1 MSRQTS
7 DGAQDIEAQR
17 AALQAELNKAKA
29 SLGPGA
35 AARKK
40 RGKELKVAVVNSRR
54 LRSSDRSE
62 TVISFRGSEALKQ
75 RLALRRAASR
85 AGGEKFN
92 EWMERI
98 IDAALDAE
106 DRGKL

>member
-1 MSRQTS
+1 MSRQAP
-7 DGAQDIEAQR
+7 DIAQDADAER

-29 SLGPGA
+29 SLGPSA

-40 RGKELKVAVVNSRR
+40 RGKDLKEAVINSRR

-62 TVISFRGSEALKQ
+62 TVISFRGSESLKQ
-75 RLALRRAASR
+75 RLALRRTASR

-92 EWMERI
+92 EWMERVI
-98 IDAALDAE
+98 EAALDAE

>member
-1 MSRQTS
+1 MNRQPANGVA
-7 DGAQDIEAQR
+7 DVEAER
-17 AALQAELNKAKA
+17 AAIQAELDAAKSA
-29 SLGPGA
+29 LSPTA

-40 RGKELKVAVVNSRR
+40 RGKALKTAVVDSRR

-75 RLALRRAASR
+75 RLAAKRNSAR

-92 EWMERI
+92 EWMEQI
-98 IDAALDAE
+98 VEAALDAE
-106 DRGKL
+106 ERGQL